1 MSRCRY
7 CNEIIT
13 SDHGK
18 SPEALNV
25 IAGYLNP
32 TQALGALFRPASYSN
47 TQFALYGCCCCRTIL
62 ILIQPGC
69 GHISNRRGEMGC
81 LLIASSSRCRPVA
94 NQPARHRPDRH
105 PDAPCRPIWGS
116 ILEVALVGCVNHCCR
131 PCVPLPPCVCVC
143 RAAGAAAAVCVCE
156 QPSRARSGSVR
167 GAPGPPVESTPGSP
181 LSGPHRRAPSP

>member
-105 PDAPCRPIWGS
+105 PDAPCRPIWGY
-116 ILEVALVGCVNHCCR
+116 ILEVALWVCE
-131 PCVPLPPCVCVC
+131 PLLPPVCAAAALCVCVCVC
-143 RAAGAAAAVCVCE
+143 RAAGAARSVCV
-156 QPSRARSGSVR
+156 
-167 GAPGPPVESTPGSP
+167 
-181 LSGPHRRAPSP
+181 